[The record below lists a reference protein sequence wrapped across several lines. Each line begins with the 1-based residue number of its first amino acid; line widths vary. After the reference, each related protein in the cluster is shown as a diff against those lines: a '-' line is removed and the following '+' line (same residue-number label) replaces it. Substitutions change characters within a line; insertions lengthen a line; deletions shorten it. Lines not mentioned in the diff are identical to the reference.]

1 MGIKLQIHTCSI
13 LGRNCAMAII
23 YIRIGNYIHPTRF
36 VSANYRCDFVHIISA
51 TNYGSSK
58 QIRMHSALRM
68 IKRVNLLATRRW
80 SGKFVVDGV
89 KQGTKLID
97 RALIITRCHGHYS
110 QGIERPLYWT
120 SGSLSIFSRI
130 STIIVLY
137 AKEQNLEQN
146 VLNSICL
153 KIKII
158 CRRCMC
164 TFF

>member
-1 MGIKLQIHTCSI
+1 
-13 LGRNCAMAII
+13 MAII
-23 YIRIGNYIHPTRF
+23 YIPIGNYTHPTRF

-58 QIRMHSALRM
+58 QIRVHSALRM

-110 QGIERPLYWT
+110 KGIERPLYWT

-137 AKEQNLEQN
+137 YTHKYKRTKRWIRFIRKLKLYTTQEMHVYIFGNLKRLFK
-146 VLNSICL
+146 V
-153 KIKII
+153 
-158 CRRCMC
+158 
-164 TFF
+164 